1 MTIQVVVMLLLLIKA
16 RNPAAAVQL
25 KLTVDTPTRR
35 EFFRRTSKV
44 SSREETTSD
53 HETVTFPAGS
63 EDTDTADSHQFVI
76 TTSPELYSCLAVGS
90 AVVEVAKNSLSLCS
104 GYRRVVEE
112 PVYCLLRA
120 RG

>member
-76 TTSPELYSCLAVGS
+76 TTSPELFILVWRWVRLTTTGGGGR
-90 AVVEVAKNSLSLCS
+90 S
-104 GYRRVVEE
+104 GEE
-112 PVYCLLRA
+112 FLVTLLWL
-120 RG
+120 